1 MCNYLKNYV
10 EILTK
15 KKQSIQVINNKYII
29 TYFKSGNAHAN
40 MTNVIPIEPAKAK
53 LIKL

>member
-1 MCNYLKNYV
+1 M
-10 EILTK
+10 
-15 KKQSIQVINNKYII
+15 

-40 MTNVIPIEPAKAK
+40 MTNVIPMEPAKAK